1 MLLCRKCIPIILVL
15 LRFWAS
21 AMKVAAFSNRQF
33 RLFFIGVFFAVQA
46 IWIQRVTI
54 SWLAWERT
62 GSAGFVGLV
71 AGLSLLPTL
80 LTGPFFGV
88 LTDRVDIRRA
98 SIVTNSGQVICIT
111 VLALSLPWIG
121 APGLALAALAIGIVS
136 SAHHPVRM
144 SLGPRLVPTE
154 LVQHVVSATAL
165 NFNMARLVAPA
176 GAGLI
181 IAQFGAPVAL
191 WVAVA
196 FYLPMLAV
204 LSQLRPRDLPP
215 RQTRPF
221 FGELADGFRY
231 ARDTPLIRLAFLLTM
246 IFATSARGALEVL
259 PVLADGAFERGAEGL
274 GLLTAAAGGGAVVAA
289 LVKAVG
295 VGAVGARIPLAVYAA
310 VMGGQLAVVGMGVAP
325 VWSVALLAV
334 GLAGFCSTW
343 CGVSLQA
350 AIQTDLPD
358 ALRGRVMS
366 LWTVAGFGTVA
377 LGAFAIG
384 ALADWVGIGA
394 ALVIAGLAGGLC
406 HLILITWG
414 ARR

>member
-1 MLLCRKCIPIILVL
+1 
-15 LRFWAS
+15 
-21 AMKVAAFSNRQF
+21 
-33 RLFFIGVFFAVQA
+33 
-46 IWIQRVTI
+46 
-54 SWLAWERT
+54 
-62 GSAGFVGLV
+62 
-71 AGLSLLPTL
+71 
-80 LTGPFFGV
+80 
-88 LTDRVDIRRA
+88 
-98 SIVTNSGQVICIT
+98 
-111 VLALSLPWIG
+111 
-121 APGLALAALAIGIVS
+121 
-136 SAHHPVRM
+136 M

-215 RQTRPF
+215 RQARPF

-274 GLLTAAAGGGAVVAA
+274 GLLTAAAGAGAVVAA

-406 HLILITWG
+406 HLILIAWG